1 MRINIKQDRVNS
13 FIHLLFHDQA
23 TWTSFAFTAKHED
36 GINIV
41 QEYHDMSRPYSIHQK
56 WVTKNQLNKTKKLRS
71 RYLSEYEYQLLMKLF
86 DGDVIYM
93 IEDGREYQQVILKTT
108 NLLRNN
114 KQFYQIEIDVE
125 LM

>member
-1 MRINIKQDRVNS
+1 MKKLFYGAALMFAALTFTSCGNTEMCYKVTTTYK
-13 FIHLLFHDQA
+13 LLGEEIS
-23 TWTSFAFTAKHED
+23 T
-36 GINIV
+36 V
-41 QEYHDMSRPYSIHQK
+41 EYL

-86 DGDVIYM
+86 DADVIYM